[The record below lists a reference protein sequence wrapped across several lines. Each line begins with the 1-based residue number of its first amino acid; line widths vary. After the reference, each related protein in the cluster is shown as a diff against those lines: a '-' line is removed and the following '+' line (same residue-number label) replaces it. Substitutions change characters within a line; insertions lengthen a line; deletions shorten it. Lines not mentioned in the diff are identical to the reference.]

1 MASIYPGGDAMNV
14 QVPEGATPGAVIHVQ
29 APNGI
34 TIAVAVPDGA
44 VTGSVFQVAVPKAP
58 ATAGAERYEPLPN
71 KVYDVTNCCA
81 SICCCV
87 KETLILGDQQV
98 KYKMKRPCGTQTTR
112 RPYAELGEIV
122 VNGPD
127 GCGASSL
134 LTELRKNYIFS
145 LVK

>member
-58 ATAGAERYEPLPN
+58 ATAGAERYSRYRT
-71 KVYDVTNCCA
+71 K
-81 SICCCV
+81 S
-87 KETLILGDQQV
+87 
-98 KYKMKRPCGTQTTR
+98 TT
-112 RPYAELGEIV
+112 
-122 VNGPD
+122 
-127 GCGASSL
+127 
-134 LTELRKNYIFS
+134 
-145 LVK
+145 